1 METRIKAVVFDFG
14 NVISLPPPPEVRAE
28 ISVMTG
34 LPAETLAELDRKHRS
49 EYDRGTFDGKGYYKS
64 LLAGAGVFLDDPVL
78 EKIAEAD
85 QGGWKHINAGTV
97 ELMRDIKK
105 AGFIMGILSNMPY
118 DFLAWGRAHIPVFT
132 EADTAVFS
140 CEVNI
145 IKPEPA
151 IYEKL
156 KNKLGCDYGEIVF
169 FDDLPD
175 NIGKA
180 RELGINGFLWDS
192 PEAARETLKKIDPGF
207 AGL

>member
-1 METRIKAVVFDFG
+1 MESSIQAVVFDFG
-14 NVISLPPPPEVRAE
+14 NVISFPPPPEVREE

-64 LLAGAGVFLDDPVL
+64 LLAGAGVFPDDPAL
-78 EKIAEAD
+78 EKIAGLD

-105 AGFIMGILSNMPY
+105 AGFILGILSNMPH
-118 DFLAWGRAHIPVFT
+118 DFLAWGRANIPVFT

-145 IKPEPA
+145 IKPEAA
-151 IYEKL
+151 IYEEL
-156 KNKLGCDYGEIVF
+156 KNRIGCDYGEIVF

-175 NIGKA
+175 NIEGA
-180 RELGINGFLWDS
+180 RELGINGFIWNG
-192 PEAARETLKKIDPGF
+192 PEAARAVLKKIDPGF
-207 AGL
+207 SLL